1 MLWPP
6 VVKSDTLEETL
17 MLGNTEGKWRRGQQR
32 VRLLDS
38 STNLMDMSLSKLRE
52 IVKNREVW
60 SAAVLRVAR
69 VRHNLTTKQQQF
81 VIYLAVPG
89 LSYGMQDLVP

>member
-52 IVKNREVW
+52 IVKDREAW
-60 SAAVLRVAR
+60 HSAVHAAAQSW
-69 VRHNLTTKQQQF
+69 T
-81 VIYLAVPG
+81 
-89 LSYGMQDLVP
+89 